1 MIGALRM
8 LAPLAWRNLWRN
20 ARRTAITLIVVAV
33 GLWSILVLAALMQ
46 AWAISSR
53 DASLNLLTGSGQIH
67 AEGYLDDPTVDTR
80 MPAPDDE
87 LTAVLDA
94 PPVATWTS
102 RLRVPAVI
110 QSEYKTLPVTL
121 VGVIPDNERQL
132 STLPD
137 QIAGGRYVSGPDDD
151 SAVLGRHLADR
162 LNTRLGKRVILMAQA
177 SDGTLAQRS
186 FDVVG
191 IFAGS
196 TTAEDEFV
204 FTGIAASQLMLD
216 VGDAIS
222 EISFSLSDDATLDAT
237 VEALRAAAPDL
248 DVRSWK
254 DLSPLAA
261 LMNDFM
267 DAFVAVWLWIMF
279 VLMAIGIIT
288 TQLMA
293 VFERVR
299 EFGLLQA
306 LGMRPRLILMQVAL
320 ESAMLVGIGVV
331 VGLVAAMVTIA
342 AFSGGIDL
350 TAFAAGMDYFGA
362 ARIIYPSLTVAEIV
376 EYSLIVWVLGV
387 IVALWP
393 ARRAARA
400 NPAAAM
406 NVGT

>member
-1 MIGALRM
+1 MMGALRL
-8 LAPLAWRNLWRN
+8 LAPIAWRNLWRN

-33 GLWSILVLAALMQ
+33 GLWSVLVLAALMQ

-67 AEGYLDDPTVDTR
+67 AVGYLDDPTVDSR
-80 MPAPDDE
+80 MPAPSAA

-94 PPVATWTS
+94 PPISIWTS

-121 VGVIPDNERQL
+121 TGVVPANEKQL

-137 QIAGGRYVSGPDDD
+137 QLVGGRYVSGPDDD
-151 SAVLGRHLADR
+151 TVVLGRHLAER
-162 LNTRLGKRVILMAQA
+162 LKTRIGKRVILMAQSA
-177 SDGTLAQRS
+177 DGTLAQRS

-191 IFAGS
+191 LYAGS

-204 FTGIAASQLMLD
+204 FTGISAGQQMLG
-216 VGDAIS
+216 VSDAIS
-222 EISFSLSDDATLDAT
+222 EISFSLPDDTTLPDTIDA
-237 VEALRAAAPDL
+237 LQAAAPDL

-267 DAFVAVWLWIMF
+267 DAFVGVWLWIMF
-279 VLMAIGIIT
+279 VLMAIGIVT

-306 LGMRPRLILMQVAL
+306 LGMRPRLILLQVAL

-331 VGLVAAMVTIA
+331 VGLVASVATIA

-362 ARIIYPSLTVAEIV
+362 ARVIYPSLTVAQYV
-376 EYSLIVWVLGV
+376 ENSVLVWILG
-387 IVALWP
+387 ILVALWP
-393 ARRAARA
+393 ARRASKA

-406 NVGT
+406 SVGT

>member
-1 MIGALRM
+1 MGAVRL
-8 LAPLAWRNLWRN
+8 LAPIAWRNLWRN
-20 ARRTAITLIVVAV
+20 TRRTAITLIVVAV
-33 GLWSILVLAALMQ
+33 GLWSVLVLAALMQ

-67 AEGYLDDPTVDTR
+67 ATGYLDDPTVDSR
-80 MPAPDDE
+80 MPAPDAA
-87 LTAVLDA
+87 LAAALDA
-94 PPVATWTS
+94 PPVAVWTS

-121 VGVIPDNERQL
+121 TGVVPGNEKQL

-137 QIAGGRYVSGPDDD
+137 QLVGGRYLSGPDDD
-151 SAVLGRHLADR
+151 TVVIGRHLAER
-162 LNTRLGKRVILMAQA
+162 LNTRIGKRVIVMAQA
-177 SDGTLAQRS
+177 ADGTLAQRS

-191 IFAGS
+191 LFAGNA
-196 TTAEDEFV
+196 TAEDEFA
-204 FTGIAASQLMLD
+204 FTGIAAGQEMLG

-222 EISFSLSDDATLDAT
+222 EVSFSLPDDSALADTL
-237 VEALRAAAPDL
+237 EALRGAAPDL

-254 DLSPLAA
+254 ELSPLAA

-267 DAFVAVWLWIMF
+267 DGFVAVWLLIMF
-279 VLMAIGIIT
+279 VLMAIGIVT

-306 LGMRPRLILMQVAL
+306 LGMRPRLILVQVAL

-331 VGLVAAMVTIA
+331 VGLIASIGTIA

-362 ARIIYPSLTVAEIV
+362 ARIIYPSLTVEQYLESTIAI
-376 EYSLIVWVLGV
+376 WVLGV
-387 IVALWP
+387 LVALWP
-393 ARRAARA
+393 ARRASKA
-400 NPAAAM
+400 NPASAM
-406 NVGT
+406 SVGT